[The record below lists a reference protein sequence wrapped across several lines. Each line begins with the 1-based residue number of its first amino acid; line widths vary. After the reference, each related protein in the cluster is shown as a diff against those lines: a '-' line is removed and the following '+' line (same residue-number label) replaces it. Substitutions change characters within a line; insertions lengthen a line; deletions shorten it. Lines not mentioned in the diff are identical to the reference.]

1 MSFTRF
7 HDDPARIIKNLEIST
22 YAGRYALD
30 SPGNGANPVYMQD
43 PHIRMQKCG
52 GNAMTGATEIEN
64 NLFGLTRNLNR
75 DTFDNLYCQGQGAGK
90 GIPVESRVV
99 PSRDTMNAY
108 TDQSRATHP
117 AWQLRD
123 LTQHRPDFPLFD
135 PQEHIA
141 IPFQNNLSTRIL
153 EKDHFVPSL
162 PNTMRPDEV
171 RQQLRE
177 SLAGTNS
184 GMGMGMRIM

>member
-22 YAGRYALD
+22 FAGRYALD
-30 SPGNGANPVYMQD
+30 APGSGANPIYMQD
-43 PHIRMQKCG
+43 PHIRMQKWG

-75 DTFDNLYCQGQGAGK
+75 DTFDNLYSGSGPGKSIPAECQV
-90 GIPVESRVV
+90 I
-99 PSRDTMNAY
+99 PSRDTANSY

-117 AWQLRD
+117 AWVLRD
-123 LTQHRPDFPLFD
+123 AQQHRPDYPLFD

-153 EKDHFVPSL
+153 EKDHFVPAL
-162 PNTMRPDEV
+162 PNTMRPNEL

-177 SLAGTNS
+177 SIATTNS
-184 GMGMGMRIM
+184 GMGMRLPG

>member
-7 HDDPARIIKNLEIST
+7 HDDPARIVKNLEIST

-43 PHIRMQKCG
+43 PHIRMQKWG

-75 DTFDNLYCQGQGAGK
+75 DTFDNLYCGAGK
-90 GIPVESRVV
+90 GIPATSTTI

-108 TDQSRATHP
+108 TDQSRVTHP
-117 AWQLRD
+117 AWLLRD
-123 LTQHRPDFPLFD
+123 QQQHRPDYPLFD

-153 EKDHFVPSL
+153 EKDYFVPTL
-162 PNTMRPDEV
+162 PTATTMTQSTDAM
-171 RQQLRE
+171 RQHTA
-177 SLAGTNS
+177 AGSNI
-184 GMGMGMRIM
+184 GMGMRMQ